1 VTSAELAVLSLVA
14 ETPRHGYDIERLIV
28 QRGMRE
34 WTDIGFSSIYY
45 LLGKMEKAG
54 LVESEVVEAHAGES
68 GQRGPARKV
77 YSLTPAGRVAWREA
91 SLRALS
97 VPESRS
103 PFALGLSNL
112 PSLSSEQASTALR
125 EYRTQLLERL
135 AGVEAKR
142 AAQQPLEW
150 FVTELFDFSETML
163 RAEVEWID
171 GLIGRMDDRTKGES
185 HAQAQGE

>member
-1 VTSAELAVLSLVA
+1 
-14 ETPRHGYDIERLIV
+14 
-28 QRGMRE
+28 
-34 WTDIGFSSIYY
+34 
-45 LLGKMEKAG
+45 
-54 LVESEVVEAHAGES
+54 
-68 GQRGPARKV
+68 
-77 YSLTPAGRVAWREA
+77 
-91 SLRALS
+91 
-97 VPESRS
+97 
-103 PFALGLSNL
+103 L

-150 FVTELFDFSETML
+150 FVSELFDFSETML

-171 GLIGRMDDRTKGES
+171 GLIGRMDDRTKEES